1 MKFASNSSSSLLIE
15 FPLPACPHDPNA
27 KSNTHR
33 KSNRREADFGMAR
46 HMSAGRTGYV
56 PPEYYQSFKCS
67 TKGDV
72 YSYGVVLLELLSGK
86 QPTDSPDFG
95 DNNLVGWVKQHRKT
109 KISDVFYWELLRE
122 DPGLEIELLQ
132 HLRVAVACLDDR
144 AWNQPTM
151 IQVMAMFK
159 EIQAGA
165 GIDSGSTIAG
175 GEAHFSTVQEVLKGE
190 SFKSEGLPTE
200 VSLVVLS
207 MCTVRFP
214 VATLNSRSSFL
225 HYQKA

>member
-1 MKFASNSSSSLLIE
+1 M
-15 FPLPACPHDPNA
+15 
-27 KSNTHR
+27 T
-33 KSNRREADFGMAR
+33 R
-46 HMSAGRTGYV
+46 HMSAGRPGYV

-72 YSYGVVLLELLSGK
+72 YSYGVVLLELLTGK
-86 QPTDSPDFG
+86 QLTDSPDFG

-175 GEAHFSTVQEVLKGE
+175 GEAHFSTVQEVEMTIKEDGGGNGWFHYLQA
-190 SFKSEGLPTE
+190 FD
-200 VSLVVLS
+200 
-207 MCTVRFP
+207 
-214 VATLNSRSSFL
+214 SRVTFL
-225 HYQKA
+225 LIARDGSRHRLL